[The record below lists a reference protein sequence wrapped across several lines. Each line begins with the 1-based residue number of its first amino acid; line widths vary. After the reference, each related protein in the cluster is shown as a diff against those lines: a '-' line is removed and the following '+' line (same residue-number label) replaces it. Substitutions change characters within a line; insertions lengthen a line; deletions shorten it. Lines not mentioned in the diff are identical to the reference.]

1 MSSTD
6 LSQFLESQRK
16 QIVDYIEGRYIPNDI
31 TSNPTFN
38 EIAKEIEMKFPLN
51 HGARDQAHNVLA
63 MAVVPS
69 MWCGW
74 LSQAKTN
81 RGVYSQ
87 EYIDGFNKA
96 ITDAFQ
102 IGRTYSKDRP

>member
-51 HGARDQAHNVLA
+51 HGARD
-63 MAVVPS
+63 
-69 MWCGW
+69 
-74 LSQAKTN
+74 
-81 RGVYSQ
+81 
-87 EYIDGFNKA
+87 
-96 ITDAFQ
+96 
-102 IGRTYSKDRP
+102 